1 MSIKQRKEK
10 IEPQHRRFSR
20 FFKFFHFF
28 LFPLRLELL
37 FMCTLTDQSL
47 LLTVELKWGKDY
59 TQRWCRLV
67 VKYQE
72 KVLLG
77 KMEESLET
85 RLLSLLFYFPTAL
98 FDTFELLLLLLL
110 LVVVVLFLFCFVFC
124 FLFFN

>member
-1 MSIKQRKEK
+1 
-10 IEPQHRRFSR
+10 
-20 FFKFFHFF
+20 
-28 LFPLRLELL
+28 
-37 FMCTLTDQSL
+37 MCTLTDQSL

-72 KVLLG
+72 KILLG
-77 KMEESLET
+77 KMEESLGT

-98 FDTFELLLLLLL
+98 LDTFELLLLLLL
-110 LVVVVLFLFCFVFC
+110 LFCFVLFCFVFC